1 MDFSKT
7 KIISI
12 LVVCIL
18 GLLISLGNFFDLG
31 IFSKNKVHLGLDLKG
46 GSQILLKID
55 YEGYIKEQL
64 HFTVDELRTEFRK
77 NKIRVIPRL
86 KADVNENNEKET
98 YIVVSA
104 TNNNVKEIKKIVK
117 SLNSDLIVAENNDN
131 IEIRYDKNAIN
142 KAKYKLLQQSI
153 EIVRKRIDETG
164 TKEPI
169 IQAQGRDRILVQV
182 PGMESPD
189 ELKKVLGKTAKM
201 TFHFVNTSIMGDD
214 ILPNNILKMKEMN
227 GDYTYYIEKQVILN
241 GDVLQDAN
249 ATYVE
254 GKPAVGFKMNSLG
267 SKKFADITKNNIG
280 RFLAIVLDNE
290 VITAPRI
297 NTPITG
303 GSGVITG
310 NFTTEEANQTAL
322 LLRAGALPAPLSI
335 IEERVVG
342 PSLGED
348 SIKSGLEACAYGLII
363 VFIFMLFLYR
373 LFGII
378 STITLSVNLVL
389 TLASLSLLNATLT
402 LPGIAGIVLSIGMAV
417 DTNILIFER
426 IKEEYKET
434 GKVYNSVANGFN
446 YAWATIFDSNIT
458 TIIVSIILYILGSG
472 AVRGFALVLGIGIL
486 TSLFSGVLL
495 TKLLLYVWLE
505 KFQPKKIKI

>member
-64 HFTVDELRTEFRK
+64 QFTVDELRTEFRK

-104 TNNNVKEIKKIVK
+104 TNNNIKEIKKIVK

-201 TFHFVNTSIMGDD
+201 TFHFVNTLIMGDD
-214 ILPNNILKMKEMN
+214 TLPNNILKMKEMN

>member
-64 HFTVDELRTEFRK
+64 QFTVDELRTEFRK

-214 ILPNNILKMKEMN
+214 TLPNNILKMKEMN

-348 SIKSGLEACAYGLII
+348 SIKSGLEACAYGLVI

-373 LFGII
+373 FFGII

>member
-1 MDFSKT
+1 
-7 KIISI
+7 
-12 LVVCIL
+12 
-18 GLLISLGNFFDLG
+18 
-31 IFSKNKVHLGLDLKG
+31 
-46 GSQILLKID
+46 
-55 YEGYIKEQL
+55 
-64 HFTVDELRTEFRK
+64 
-77 NKIRVIPRL
+77 
-86 KADVNENNEKET
+86 
-98 YIVVSA
+98 
-104 TNNNVKEIKKIVK
+104 
-117 SLNSDLIVAENNDN
+117 
-131 IEIRYDKNAIN
+131 
-142 KAKYKLLQQSI
+142 
-153 EIVRKRIDETG
+153 
-164 TKEPI
+164 
-169 IQAQGRDRILVQV
+169 
-182 PGMESPD
+182 
-189 ELKKVLGKTAKM
+189 
-201 TFHFVNTSIMGDD
+201 
-214 ILPNNILKMKEMN
+214 MKEMN

-458 TIIVSIILYILGSG
+458 TIIV
-472 AVRGFALVLGIGIL
+472 
-486 TSLFSGVLL
+486 
-495 TKLLLYVWLE
+495 
-505 KFQPKKIKI
+505 

>member
-64 HFTVDELRTEFRK
+64 QFTVDELRTEFRK

-131 IEIRYDKNAIN
+131 IEIKYDKNAIN

-214 ILPNNILKMKEMN
+214 TLPNNILKMKEMN

-495 TKLLLYVWLE
+495 TKLLLYVLLE
-505 KFQPKKIKI
+505 KFQLKKN

>member
-64 HFTVDELRTEFRK
+64 QFTVDELRTEFRK

-214 ILPNNILKMKEMN
+214 TLPNNILKMKEMN

-378 STITLSVNLVL
+378 STI
-389 TLASLSLLNATLT
+389 
-402 LPGIAGIVLSIGMAV
+402 
-417 DTNILIFER
+417 
-426 IKEEYKET
+426 
-434 GKVYNSVANGFN
+434 VY
-446 YAWATIFDSNIT
+446 DST
-458 TIIVSIILYILGSG
+458 
-472 AVRGFALVLGIGIL
+472 
-486 TSLFSGVLL
+486 
-495 TKLLLYVWLE
+495 
-505 KFQPKKIKI
+505 

>member
-64 HFTVDELRTEFRK
+64 QFTVDELRTEFRK

-117 SLNSDLIVAENNDN
+117 SINSDLIVAENNDN

-214 ILPNNILKMKEMN
+214 TLPNNILKMKEMN

-505 KFQPKKIKI
+505 KFQPKKNKI

>member
-64 HFTVDELRTEFRK
+64 QFTVDELRTENKK

-214 ILPNNILKMKEMN
+214 TLPNNILKMKEMN

-505 KFQPKKIKI
+505 KFQPKKNKI

>member
-64 HFTVDELRTEFRK
+64 QFTVDELRTEFRK

-86 KADVNENNEKET
+86 KVDVNENNEKET

-214 ILPNNILKMKEMN
+214 TLPNNILKMKEMN

>member
-64 HFTVDELRTEFRK
+64 QFTVDELRTEFRK

-214 ILPNNILKMKEMN
+214 TLPNNILKMKEMN

-310 NFTTEEANQTAL
+310 NFTKEEANQTAL
-322 LLRAGALPAPLSI
+322 LLRAGARPAPLSI

-348 SIKSGLEACAYGLII
+348 SIKSVLEACAYGLII

-505 KFQPKKIKI
+505 KFQPKKNKI

>member
-64 HFTVDELRTEFRK
+64 QFTVDELRTEFRK

-169 IQAQGRDRILVQV
+169 IQAQGRDRILAQV

-214 ILPNNILKMKEMN
+214 TLPNNILKMKEMN
-227 GDYTYYIEKQVILN
+227 GDYTYYIEKQVVLN

-505 KFQPKKIKI
+505 KFQLKKIKI

>member
-64 HFTVDELRTEFRK
+64 QFTVDELRTEFRK

-214 ILPNNILKMKEMN
+214 TLPNNILKMKEMN

>member
-64 HFTVDELRTEFRK
+64 QFTVDELRTEFRK

-214 ILPNNILKMKEMN
+214 TLPNNILKMKEMN
-227 GDYTYYIEKQVILN
+227 GDYTYYIEKQVVLN

-505 KFQPKKIKI
+505 KFQLKKIKI

>member
-64 HFTVDELRTEFRK
+64 QFTVDELRTEFRK

-86 KADVNENNEKET
+86 KADINENNEKET

-201 TFHFVNTSIMGDD
+201 TFHFVNTSIISDD
-214 ILPNNILKMKEMN
+214 TLPNNILKMKEMN

-348 SIKSGLEACAYGLII
+348 SIKSGLEACAYGLVI

-373 LFGII
+373 FFGII
-378 STITLSVNLVL
+378 STITLSANLVL

-486 TSLFSGVLL
+486 ASLFSGVLL

-505 KFQPKKIKI
+505 KFQPKKINI

>member
-64 HFTVDELRTEFRK
+64 QFTVDELRTEFRK

-98 YIVVSA
+98 YIVVWA

-214 ILPNNILKMKEMN
+214 TLPNNILKMKEMN

-505 KFQPKKIKI
+505 KFQPKKNKI

>member
-64 HFTVDELRTEFRK
+64 QFTVDELRTEFRK

-214 ILPNNILKMKEMN
+214 TLPNNILKMKEMN

-303 GSGVITG
+303 GSGVLTG
-310 NFTTEEANQTAL
+310 HFTTEEANQTAL

-505 KFQPKKIKI
+505 KFQPKKNKI

>member
-31 IFSKNKVHLGLDLKG
+31 IFSKNQVHLGLDLKG

-64 HFTVDELRTEFRK
+64 QFTVDELRTEFRK

-86 KADVNENNEKET
+86 KADINENNEKET
-98 YIVVSA
+98 YIIVSA
-104 TNNNVKEIKKIVK
+104 TNNNTKEIKKIVK
-117 SLNSDLIVAENNDN
+117 SLNPDLIVAENNDN

-214 ILPNNILKMKEMN
+214 TLPNNILKIKEMN
-227 GDYTYYIEKQVILN
+227 GDYTYYIEKQIILN

-348 SIKSGLEACAYGLII
+348 SIKSGLEACAYGLVI

-373 LFGII
+373 FFGII

-472 AVRGFALVLGIGIL
+472 AVRGFALVLEIGIL

-505 KFQPKKIKI
+505 KFQPKKINI

>member
-64 HFTVDELRTEFRK
+64 QFTVDELRTEFRK

-214 ILPNNILKMKEMN
+214 TLPNNILKMKEMN

-378 STITLSVNLVL
+378 STITLSVNLVV

-505 KFQPKKIKI
+505 KFQPKKNKI